1 MSVLTSC
8 RSVALSVSATAR
20 IKTRRYLSSSVVRR
34 KALEGWKR
42 PSIDE
47 IGIPRES
54 WQGVYAKNQ
63 QKYNIHLLAGVGL
76 LGVTVFT
83 AYNNIFT
90 NNTPKF
96 VHQTGFVTTMPKEGA
111 LVQEELLAE
120 EPSLGSL
127 GTSPAE
133 TIVIVEE
140 AVEEAVK
147 VAEEVVEVVKETL
160 DVVKETIEKIDETV
174 EEVKKIEDETK
185 AIIDEGKDIV
195 ADSSKLIKDV
205 KEVAEEAVEIIS
217 EVKDAVSTVV
227 EETIEE
233 AVKVKEE
240 FTELLQEPTEV
251 IKHEE
256 TSEE

>member
-8 RSVALSVSATAR
+8 RAVAYSVSSTVR
-20 IKTRRYLSSSVVRR
+20 MKTRRYLSSSVVRR

-47 IGIPRES
+47 IGVPRDS
-54 WQGVYAKNQ
+54 WQGVYTKNQ
-63 QKYNIHLLAGVGL
+63 QKYNIHLLAGVSL

-90 NNTPKF
+90 NGTPKF

-111 LVQEELLAE
+111 LMREELLAD
-120 EPSLGSL
+120 EPSSGSL

-147 VAEEVVEVVKETL
+147 VAEEVVEAVKETL
-160 DVVKETIEKIDETV
+160 DVVKGTIEKIDETV

-185 AIIDEGKDIV
+185 AIIDEGKDIA

-217 EVKDAVSTVV
+217 EVKDVVSTVV
-227 EETIEE
+227 DETIEE
-233 AVKVKEE
+233 AVKIKEE
-240 FTELLQEPTEV
+240 ITELLQEPTEG

-256 TSEE
+256 TSKE